1 MNAID
6 IAQFF
11 GLLVSSWAVGFAAGF
26 ILTKYRDA
34 VSQIV

>member
-1 MNAID
+1 MNVID
-6 IAQFF
+6 IAQFCGF
-11 GLLVSSWAVGFAAGF
+11 LVSAWAVGFTAGF